1 MPIFTH
7 TLTPLALAAGATV
20 RQPPRAALEHVSM
33 DSPALEVMTDL
44 RRSRAVTIAPDTPV
58 ATALTVMIHANVRLL
73 VVLDPTRLICG
84 LVSARDLG
92 GEEPLRIAA
101 RERIAHEAVRV
112 AQVMTPVAAMRP
124 LDLAE
129 VEHAT
134 VRDVVRHLVET
145 RRQHALVLERV
156 GAAEYA
162 ACGLFSATQI
172 GRQLGH
178 ELVLDDGRAQ
188 SFSELERLLGL

>member
-1 MPIFTH
+1 MTTFTH
-7 TLTPLALAAGATV
+7 SLKPLALPASATV
-20 RQPPRAALEHVSM
+20 RQPARAALEHVTM
-33 DSPALEVMTDL
+33 DSPALGVMTDL

-58 ATALTVMIHANVRLL
+58 PTALTVMIHANVRLL
-73 VVLDPTRLICG
+73 VVLGSAGLIGG

-101 RERIAHEAVRV
+101 RERIAHDAVRV
-112 AQVMTPVAAMRP
+112 AQVMTPVAAMQP
-124 LDLAE
+124 LDLHD
-129 VEHAT
+129 VEHAS

-145 RRQHALVLERV
+145 RRQHVLVLERL
-156 GAAEYA
+156 GPDEYA

-188 SFSELERLLGL
+188 SFSELERLLG